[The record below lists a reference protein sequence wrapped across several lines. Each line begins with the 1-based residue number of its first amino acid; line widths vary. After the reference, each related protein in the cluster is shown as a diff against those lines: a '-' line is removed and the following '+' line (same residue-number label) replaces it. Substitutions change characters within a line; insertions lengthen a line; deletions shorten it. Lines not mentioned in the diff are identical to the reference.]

1 MERVL
6 SRSREVKVEKYDGSS
21 DVEKYDGSLDIVLTV
36 LVLICLLAEPLKR
49 PSETLLSTEDPDTS
63 DSLTEFEDWETHGR
77 FLLGNNVSHGELA
90 RFEAGVTMEI
100 TRVEAW
106 YSGSDGSLG
115 NTATYIL
122 RGLSRSLILRCMQ
135 VSVFLMES
143 GNAHESH
150 DELIELVASSKLRS
164 FTCLV
169 KTNCRDMMVC
179 TWNLK
184 AMYRPLDFPC
194 TLHIL
199 LRIETVF
206 KKDAKK
212 GVFKNELERVNL
224 MRGPILA
231 VS

>member
-6 SRSREVKVEKYDGSS
+6 SRSREVKVKKYDGSS
-21 DVEKYDGSLDIVLTV
+21 DVEKYNGSLDIVLT
-36 LVLICLLAEPLKR
+36 EK
-49 PSETLLSTEDPDTS
+49 
-63 DSLTEFEDWETHGR
+63 ETHGR
-77 FLLGNNVSHGELA
+77 FLLGNNVSHDWFLLSYCNSFLSELA

-122 RGLSRSLILRCMQ
+122 WGLSRSLILRSMQ

-169 KTNCRDMMVC
+169 KTNCSGHTFERQPS
-179 TWNLK
+179 K
-184 AMYRPLDFPC
+184 S
-194 TLHIL
+194 
-199 LRIETVF
+199 IEAVF

-212 GVFKNELERVNL
+212 GVFKNECERVNL

>member
-1 MERVL
+1 
-6 SRSREVKVEKYDGSS
+6 
-21 DVEKYDGSLDIVLTV
+21 
-36 LVLICLLAEPLKR
+36 
-49 PSETLLSTEDPDTS
+49 
-63 DSLTEFEDWETHGR
+63 
-77 FLLGNNVSHGELA
+77 
-90 RFEAGVTMEI
+90 MEI

-122 RGLSRSLILRCMQ
+122 RGLSRSLILWCMQ

-150 DELIELVASSKLRS
+150 DDLIELVASSKLRS

-169 KTNCRDMMVC
+169 KTNCSGHTFERQ
-179 TWNLK
+179 TAK
-184 AMYRPLDFPC
+184 PLDFPC

-212 GVFKNELERVNL
+212 GVLKNEHERVNL